1 MRFGLISDIHGNLQA
16 LDLVLAELG
25 KTPVDAL
32 VCLGDVAS
40 LGPQPRQVLA
50 RLRQLQIPVVMGN
63 HDNYLLNPQ
72 LTEDHHPWL
81 RAVELWC
88 LAQLDEEDLGFLRSF
103 KPSLSLPGLLC
114 YHGSPRS
121 NEEWL
126 FPDTPSAALDEIFA
140 GQDAAVWVGGHTHV
154 QMARQH
160 RGRLLLNPGSVG
172 MPLEYPKRG
181 PDQRVLRWAEYATLE
196 IAGARCDAS
205 FHRLPIDFTHLAQ
218 AARASGMPDVEF
230 WLSSWVE

>member
-72 LTEDHHPWL
+72 LT
-81 RAVELWC
+81 
-88 LAQLDEEDLGFLRSF
+88 
-103 KPSLSLPGLLC
+103 
-114 YHGSPRS
+114 
-121 NEEWL
+121 
-126 FPDTPSAALDEIFA
+126 
-140 GQDAAVWVGGHTHV
+140 
-154 QMARQH
+154 
-160 RGRLLLNPGSVG
+160 
-172 MPLEYPKRG
+172 
-181 PDQRVLRWAEYATLE
+181 
-196 IAGARCDAS
+196 
-205 FHRLPIDFTHLAQ
+205 
-218 AARASGMPDVEF
+218 
-230 WLSSWVE
+230 